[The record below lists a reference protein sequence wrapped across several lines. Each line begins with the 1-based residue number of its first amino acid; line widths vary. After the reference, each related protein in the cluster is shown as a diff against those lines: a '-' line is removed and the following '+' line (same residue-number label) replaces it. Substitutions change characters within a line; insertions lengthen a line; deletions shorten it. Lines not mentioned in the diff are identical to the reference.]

1 MGSDRIGRSG
11 AGVGYTPS
19 AFHWQPGVVHSVSI
33 WSTERRR
40 APCTGTPSPWDARA
54 AGLAMGSCRPLW
66 RFPRPAK
73 RDFVPQHRVASVV
86 TRDSSRGTAPGTR
99 AGCRRPGTRDESHVT
114 AQVTL
119 LPTVCNDPHHGAAG
133 IDVDSKIG
141 LPPPLP
147 CMRWFCHVW
156 LGHDSSTT
164 RAIASSVVES

>member
-1 MGSDRIGRSG
+1 MTLSTSSDRIGRSG

-73 RDFVPQHRVASVV
+73 RDFVPQKRVASVV

-99 AGCRRPGTRDESHVT
+99 AGCRRPGMRGESRVT
-114 AQVTL
+114 APVAPF
-119 LPTVCNDPHHGAAG
+119 PTVCNGCDDRCRRERSSILKTAGRRLRSIAWFVDALHGRHENQLP
-133 IDVDSKIG
+133 IFVD
-141 LPPPLP
+141 
-147 CMRWFCHVW
+147 
-156 LGHDSSTT
+156 
-164 RAIASSVVES
+164 